1 MTDPDTLRRLA
12 ETIKAR
18 KQADPATSYVARL
31 LHSGEDTILR
41 KITEEATET
50 LLASKEGDRQHVIR
64 EIADLWFHSLV
75 LLAWHDV
82 SLDDV
87 LVEFGRREGL
97 SGLAEKAA
105 RPAKE

>member
-1 MTDPDTLRRLA
+1 MTDPDTLQRLA

-18 KQADPATSYVARL
+18 KQADPTVSYVARL
-31 LHSGEDTILR
+31 LHSGEDAILR
-41 KITEEATET
+41 KIAEETTEA
-50 LLASKEGDRQHVIR
+50 LLASKEGDKQHVIR

-75 LLAWHDV
+75 LLTWHDV

-87 LVEFGRREGL
+87 LAEFERREGL

-105 RPAKE
+105 RTTKG